1 MIKILIVE
9 DNDNLGKMIDIYL
22 RQNNFETYLAKNGL
36 EALDILEK
44 NVIDLIVCD
53 IMMPKMNGFELIK
66 ELRCIYVDLPI
77 IIVTAKESKEDKI
90 VGFKLGTDDYMT
102 KPIDLEELLMRIKA
116 LLRRYSIKNNHK
128 LNIGDVELDY
138 DKLSVTKNEES
149 IYLPK
154 KEFYLLY
161 KLLSYPGKIF
171 TRMELMD
178 DIWGMDSCSE
188 EQTVN
193 VHIRR
198 LREKF
203 KEYSEFEIITVRGLG
218 YKVEKN
224 V

>member
-1 MIKILIVE
+1 MIKILVVE
-9 DNDNLGKMIDIYL
+9 DNNNLRRMIDIYL
-22 RQNNFETYLAKNGL
+22 KQNNFETYLAKDGL
-36 EALDILEK
+36 EALEILDC

-53 IMMPKMNGFELIK
+53 IMMPKMNGFELIE
-66 ELRCIYVDLPI
+66 ELRSVYVDLPI

-90 VGFKLGTDDYMT
+90 IGFELGTDDYMT

-116 LLRRYSIKNNHK
+116 LLRRYNVKNERK
-128 LNIGDVELDY
+128 LKIGDVVLDY
-138 DKLSVTKNEES
+138 DNISVSKNGET

-178 DIWGMDSCSE
+178 DIWGIDSCSD
-188 EQTVN
+188 EQTIN

-203 KEYSEFEIITVRGLG
+203 KEYNEFEIITVRGLG
-218 YKVEKN
+218 YKAEN
-224 V
+224 RI

>member
-36 EALDILEK
+36 EALDILEN

-218 YKVEKN
+218 YKVEKK

>member
-9 DNDNLGKMIDIYL
+9 DNDNLRKMIDIYL

-218 YKVEKN
+218 YKVEKK

>member
-36 EALDILEK
+36 EALDILE
-44 NVIDLIVCD
+44 NNIIDLIVCD

-90 VGFKLGTDDYMT
+90 AGFKLGTDDYMT

>member
-9 DNDNLGKMIDIYL
+9 DNDNLRKMIDIYL

-90 VGFKLGTDDYMT
+90 AGFKLGTDDYMT

-218 YKVEKN
+218 YKVEKK

>member
-9 DNDNLGKMIDIYL
+9 DNDNLRKMIDIYL

-90 VGFKLGTDDYMT
+90 VGLKLGTDDYMT

-218 YKVEKN
+218 YKVEKK

>member
-9 DNDNLGKMIDIYL
+9 DNDNLRKMIDIYL

-90 VGFKLGTDDYMT
+90 VGLKLGTDDYMT

-198 LREKF
+198 LREKLNEN
-203 KEYSEFEIITVRGLG
+203 KDNSIIETVFGIG
-218 YKVEKN
+218 YIMR
-224 V
+224 

>member
-9 DNDNLGKMIDIYL
+9 DNDNLRQMIDIYL

-36 EALDILEK
+36 EALNILEK

-218 YKVEKN
+218 YKVEKK

>member
-9 DNDNLGKMIDIYL
+9 DNDNLRKMIDIYL

-36 EALDILEK
+36 EALDILE
-44 NVIDLIVCD
+44 NNIIDLIVCD

>member
-9 DNDNLGKMIDIYL
+9 DNDNLRKMIDIYL

-36 EALDILEK
+36 EALDILE
-44 NVIDLIVCD
+44 NNIIDLIVCD

-218 YKVEKN
+218 YKVEKK

>member
-9 DNDNLGKMIDIYL
+9 DNDNLRKMIDIYL

-53 IMMPKMNGFELIK
+53 IMMPKMNGFEPIK

-218 YKVEKN
+218 YKVEKK

>member
-138 DKLSVTKNEES
+138 DKLSVTKNEEI

-218 YKVEKN
+218 YKVEKK

>member
-9 DNDNLGKMIDIYL
+9 DNDNLRKMIDIYL

-36 EALDILEK
+36 EALDILE
-44 NVIDLIVCD
+44 NNIIDLIVCD

-138 DKLSVTKNEES
+138 DKLSVTKNEEI

-218 YKVEKN
+218 YKVEKK

>member
-1 MIKILIVE
+1 MIKVLIVE
-9 DNDNLGKMIDIYL
+9 DNDNLRKMIDIYL

-218 YKVEKN
+218 YKVEKK

>member
-9 DNDNLGKMIDIYL
+9 DNDNLRRMMDIYL
-22 RQNNFETYLAKNGL
+22 KQNNFETYLAKDGL
-36 EALDILEK
+36 EALDILDC
-44 NVIDLIVCD
+44 NSVDMIICD
-53 IMMPKMNGFELIK
+53 IMMPKMNGFELIE
-66 ELRCIYVDLPI
+66 ELRSVYVDLPI

-90 VGFKLGTDDYMT
+90 IGFELGTYDYMT

-116 LLRRYSIKNNHK
+116 LLRRYNVKNDRK
-128 LNIGDVELDY
+128 LNIGDIVLDY
-138 DKLSVTKNEES
+138 DNISVSKNGET

-161 KLLSYPGKIF
+161 KLLSYPGRIF

-178 DIWGMDSCSE
+178 DIWGIDSSSDD
-188 EQTVN
+188 QTIN

-203 KEYSEFEIITVRGLG
+203 KEYNEFKIITVRGLG
-218 YKVEKN
+218 YKAENKI
-224 V
+224 

>member
-9 DNDNLGKMIDIYL
+9 DNDNLRKMIDIYL

>member
-9 DNDNLGKMIDIYL
+9 DNDNLRKMIDIYL

-36 EALDILEK
+36 EALDILE
-44 NVIDLIVCD
+44 NNIIDLIVCD

-90 VGFKLGTDDYMT
+90 AGFKLGTDDYMT

-218 YKVEKN
+218 YKVEKK